1 MKRFLFSLML
11 LSSPAVMAEETAMN
25 AADVSWMLVATTLVL
40 FMTIPGIALFYAG
53 MVRKKMCFRSRCRVL
68 RFAAHAPLFG
78 MCAVTHLHL
87 QKEVSL
93 SAVWI
98 RYF

>member
-11 LSSPAVMAEETAMN
+11 LSGPAVMAEETAMN

-40 FMTIPGIALFYAG
+40 FMTRSFTPAWFVKRTY
-53 MVRKKMCFRSRCRVL
+53 FRSRCRVL

-78 MCAVTHLHL
+78 MYVVTHLHL
-87 QKEVSL
+87 QKGISL
-93 SAVWI
+93 SAI
-98 RYF
+98 

>member
-40 FMTIPGIALFYAG
+40 FMTIPGIALFYVG
-53 MVRKKMCFRSRCRVL
+53 MVRKKNVL
-68 RFAAHAPLFG
+68 SVAMQSFAI
-78 MCAVTHLHL
+78 C
-87 QKEVSL
+87 
-93 SAVWI
+93 
-98 RYF
+98 